1 MKKKL
6 ARLLAGSILTVTS
19 LTVVSPVLVPLFDT
33 APCQVTA
40 ATAIEY
46 GL

>member
-6 ARLLAGSILTVTS
+6 VRLLAGSVLTLTS
-19 LTVVSPVLVPLFDT
+19 LTVVSPALVPVFNT
-33 APCQVTA
+33 APSHVTA